1 MKIYIAGKI
10 TNNANYKEQFKRK
23 ELELKLQ
30 GHTVLTPTCLPLGFE
45 WGEYMHICKA
55 MIDVC
60 DAVFFL
66 KSWKDSKGAREE
78 YKYTRQQGK
87 ELMFE
92 ELDIDKLDILEVE

>member
-10 TNNANYKEQFKRK
+10 TDNENYKEQFKQK
-23 ELELKLQ
+23 ELQLKLE

-60 DAVFFL
+60 DAVYFL
-66 KSWKDSKGAREE
+66 GNWQDSKGAVLE
-78 YKYTRQQGK
+78 YAYAGTK
-87 ELMFE
+87 EKRLMFE
-92 ELDIDKLDILEVE
+92 ELKK